1 MLIFIFIIIIIKMS
15 DPIPKVEELIE
26 ELDRSET
33 ITVKELIEKLNE
45 LNNEFRIM
53 EYQICNTMI

>member
-1 MLIFIFIIIIIKMS
+1 MS

-26 ELDRSET
+26 ELNRSET

-53 EYQICNTMI
+53 EYQICNTMVLSSKETYEMV

>member
-1 MLIFIFIIIIIKMS
+1 MS